1 MRPSIAVLARRPR
14 LLRILAPATLALG
27 YLDLVHGGLT
37 AGPLLLVFAYLVLVP
52 AMLLE
57 TS

>member
-1 MRPSIAVLARRPR
+1 MRPSIAALVRRPR

-27 YLDLVHGGLT
+27 YLDLVRGGLT
-37 AGPLLLVFAYLVLVP
+37 AASLLLVLGYLVLVP

>member
-1 MRPSIAVLARRPR
+1 MRPSIAERARRPG

-27 YLDLVHGGLT
+27 YLDLVRGGLT
-37 AGPLLLVFAYLVLVP
+37 AGPLLLVLAYGVLVP